1 MAKPPI
7 IRIPPKAEFYRTL
20 GMLWLRYEQGCTVI
34 TCERSPVSGNSRP
47 DVLGLDRANQLIEIE
62 IKVDLRDMQHDE
74 QKEMRKKLITDVSRT
89 RPATANFLYY
99 FVREDMVAAAL
110 SELPEHCGVL
120 SPHHGVKMHGTGLPV
135 VAVHRKAVRIHDV
148 KLDGAAVKKMVA
160 QMASTLTRFGVE
172 LIYEK
177 LMKDERNREAVVI
190 GLSDDVPHPGSIS
203 PAEAI
208 FDAGDRTARKQSG
221 FGLEPQWSSRKHQ
234 PTEQRAA
241 SGPRAVTA
249 KVVKS

>member
-1 MAKPPI
+1 MAKVPI
-7 IRIPPKAEFYRTL
+7 IRLPAKAEFYRTL
-20 GMLWLRYEQGCTVI
+20 GMLWLRYEQGCHVI
-34 TCERSPVSGNSRP
+34 TCERSPVASSSRP
-47 DVLGLDRANQLIEIE
+47 DVLGLNRSNQLIEIE

-74 QKEMRKKLITDVSRT
+74 QKEMRKKLITDVGRT

-110 SELPEHCGVL
+110 SQLPEHCGVL

-135 VAVHRKAVRIHDV
+135 VAVHRKAVQIHDV
-148 KLDGAAVKKMVA
+148 KLDGAAIKNMIA
-160 QMASTLTRFGVE
+160 QQASTMARLGVE
-172 LIYEK
+172 LVYEK
-177 LMKDERNREAVVI
+177 LLNDQNNREAVVI

-208 FDAGDRTARKQSG
+208 LDAGDRTARKHSG
-221 FGLEPQWSSRKHQ
+221 FGLDQQWSSRKHQ
-234 PTEQRAA
+234 PTVQQRS
-241 SGPRAVTA
+241 SGPAAIKA